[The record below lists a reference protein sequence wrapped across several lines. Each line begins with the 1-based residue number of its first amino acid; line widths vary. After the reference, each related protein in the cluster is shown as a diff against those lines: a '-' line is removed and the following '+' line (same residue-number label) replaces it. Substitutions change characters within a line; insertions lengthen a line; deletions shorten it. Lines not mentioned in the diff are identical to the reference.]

1 MSTSYVKVIPKD
13 DGAIISVNGFDIT
26 ITVQLSDR
34 QPDIPRP
41 DPITLD
47 YLQMRFEHFLSELDI
62 REEAF
67 DIIIEPKSFL
77 GRDMFAA
84 VATIIEELGGR
95 YVSAGKESRFI
106 IPKTSGD
113 RSSSNS

>member
-1 MSTSYVKVIPKD
+1 VKVIPQD

-26 ITVQLSDR
+26 ITVRSSGR
-34 QPDIPRP
+34 QPSIPRP

-47 YLQMRFEHFLSELDI
+47 YLQMRFEHFITELDI
-62 REEAF
+62 REEVF
-67 DIIIEPKSFL
+67 DIVVEPKSFL

-95 YVSAGKESRFI
+95 YISAGKESRFI
-106 IPKTSGD
+106 IPKTLD
-113 RSSSNS
+113 VRKSSNSSLD